1 MSLFARLFGKKS
13 KDTDT
18 TVAENTN
25 TKQSIG
31 LSVVF
36 KGSLNFDK
44 DKLLDKLKYLDS
56 SITNVKY
63 ETPAG
68 ELEQGVFALISW
80 GKNT

>member
-18 TVAENTN
+18 TEAENTN

-44 DKLLDKLKYLDS
+44 DKLLDKLKIWIL
-56 SITNVKY
+56 
-63 ETPAG
+63 
-68 ELEQGVFALISW
+68 Q
-80 GKNT
+80 

>member
-18 TVAENTN
+18 TEAENTN

-44 DKLLDKLKYLDS
+44 DKLLDKLKYS
-56 SITNVKY
+56 GFFNNKCQIRN
-63 ETPAG
+63 PCRRA
-68 ELEQGVFALISW
+68 
-80 GKNT
+80 